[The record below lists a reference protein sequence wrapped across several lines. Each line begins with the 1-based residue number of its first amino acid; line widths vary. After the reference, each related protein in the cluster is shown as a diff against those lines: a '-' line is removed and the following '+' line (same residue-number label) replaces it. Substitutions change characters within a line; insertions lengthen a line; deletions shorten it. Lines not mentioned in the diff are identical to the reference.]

1 MKIEIKV
8 KIGDLQVD
16 FDEAKKIYEALK
28 PLFEN
33 QNNNLLEIYKNKFL
47 GSPKNIPDPWDY
59 SRHPKITFLSQQ

>member
-28 PLFEN
+28 PLFET
-33 QNNNLLEIYKNKFL
+33 QKNNLLEIYKNKFPE
-47 GSPKNIPDPWDY
+47 SPKNIPDPWD
-59 SRHPKITFLSQQ
+59 SLRHPKITFLSQ